1 MQISSTSSIAAN
13 AAQEQ
18 SSANLLA
25 QSTTYSATVGGK
37 NYTADVNES
46 AGEYV
51 ATVPNL
57 PGVSASGSSLQSAE
71 SNLDT
76 RISEIA

>member
-1 MQISSTSSIAAN
+1 MQISNASSIAAN
-13 AAQEQ
+13 VAQEQ
-18 SSANLLA
+18 STANLVA

-37 NYTADVNES
+37 NYNADINES

-57 PGVSASGSSLQSAE
+57 PGVSASGSSLQTAE
-71 SNLDT
+71 NNLDT